1 VAAHGRGEIRPW
13 VTAME
18 FGIGIDTHI
27 DKWDLVR
34 YAEELGYDRA
44 WVPDSQMI
52 WSDCYATLALA
63 AANTHRIKLG
73 TGVAIAGTRIAPV
86 TAHSIATI
94 NRIAPGRTFLGIGT
108 GHTAMR
114 VMGQDPLP
122 LREFREY
129 LRVVRS
135 LLRGEAVEYTWR
147 GRTREIQFLHRDRR
161 FINLDDPI
169 PIYVA
174 ANGPKACEI
183 AGEFGDGWITAGG
196 INARIGGRLARIRAG
211 AERAGRA
218 LPPTFHTVSL
228 SSSCVLRP
236 GERLTSERV
245 INQTGAQVTSALHF
259 AYENWKLRGE
269 PDDAIPPF
277 FRNVW
282 DDYVKRVRGF
292 SLPESARFRQ
302 IHDGHGTFMQP
313 EERRFVTPEAIRG
326 TCLVG
331 EPNELVVQIRAMEA
345 AGIKEVA
352 ILPPADFQREV
363 YRDFAE
369 LVMPAFR

>member
-1 VAAHGRGEIRPW
+1 
-13 VTAME
+13 ME
-18 FGIGIDTHI
+18 FGIGIDTHV

-63 AANTHRIKLG
+63 AVNTRSIKLG

-114 VMGQDPLP
+114 VMGQNPMP
-122 LREFREY
+122 IAQFREY
-129 LRVVRS
+129 LQVVRG
-135 LLRGEAVEYTWR
+135 LLAGGAVEYTWR
-147 GRTREIQFLHRDRR
+147 GRTREIAFLHRDRG

-174 ANGPKACEI
+174 ANGPRACEV
-183 AGEFGDGWITAGG
+183 AGELGDGWITAGG
-196 INARIGGRLARIRAG
+196 INARVEGRLARIRSG
-211 AERAGRA
+211 AERAGRT
-218 LPPTFHTVSL
+218 LPADFHTTAL
-228 SSSCVLRP
+228 TTSCVLRR
-236 GERLTSERV
+236 GESLTSERV
-245 INQTGAQVTSALHF
+245 IAHTGAQVTSALHF
-259 AYENWKLRGE
+259 AYENWKARGG

-277 FRNVW
+277 VRSVW
-282 DDYVKRVRGF
+282 DDYLRRVRNF

-302 IHDGHGTFMQP
+302 IHEGHGTFMQP
-313 EERRFVTPEAIRG
+313 EECHFVTPEAIRG

-331 EPNELVVQIRAMEA
+331 EPDELVARIRAMEA
-345 AGIKEVA
+345 AGIKEVL
-352 ILPPADFQREV
+352 ILPPADVQREV
-363 YRDFAE
+363 FRDFAE

>member
-1 VAAHGRGEIRPW
+1 
-13 VTAME
+13 ME
-18 FGIGIDTHI
+18 FGIGIDTHVN
-27 DKWDLVR
+27 KWDLVR
-34 YAEELGYDRA
+34 YAEDLGYDRA

-63 AANTHRIKLG
+63 AANTRRIKIG

-86 TAHSIATI
+86 TAHSIASI
-94 NRIAPGRTFLGIGT
+94 NQIAPGRTFLGIGT

-114 VMGQDPLP
+114 VMGQHPMP
-122 LREFREY
+122 VAEFREY
-129 LRVVRS
+129 LRVVRA
-135 LLRGEAVEYTWR
+135 LLHGEAVEYTF
-147 GRTREIQFLHRDRR
+147 GDRTREIKFLHRDRR

-174 ANGPKACEI
+174 ANGPRVCEV
-183 AGEFGDGWITAGG
+183 AGEFGDGWVTAGG
-196 INARIGGRLARIRAG
+196 INARVGGRLARIRSG

-218 LPPTFHTVSL
+218 PGPDFHTAAL

-245 INQTGAQVTSALHF
+245 IDQTGAQVTSALHF
-259 AYENWKLRGE
+259 AYENWKSRGQS
-269 PDDAIPPF
+269 DAAIPSF

-282 DDYVKRVRGF
+282 DDYLRRVEAY
-292 SLPESARFRQ
+292 SLPERARFRQ
-302 IHDGHGTFMQP
+302 IHEGHGTFMQP

-326 TCLVG
+326 ACLAG
-331 EPNELVVQIRAMEA
+331 EPDELVAQIRAMEA
-345 AGIKEVA
+345 AGIKETV
-352 ILPPADFQREV
+352 IEPPADFQRAV
-363 YRDFAE
+363 FRDFAE